1 MKSPTQ
7 NQQGWALPALLLA
20 SLVSTS
26 CAEKPS
32 TWQDPSNHTV
42 QFVTVEKDVQLEVLD
57 WGGTGRP
64 VVLLAGLGNTAHVYD
79 DFAERLSETCHVYG
93 ITRRGYGASTHANSG
108 YTVDRRVNDVLQVLD
123 ALKLVA
129 PVLVGHSSGG
139 PLLSKIADHLISRC

>member
-79 DFAERLSETCHVYG
+79 DFEIGRAHV
-93 ITRRGYGASTHANSG
+93 
-108 YTVDRRVNDVLQVLD
+108 
-123 ALKLVA
+123 
-129 PVLVGHSSGG
+129 
-139 PLLSKIADHLISRC
+139 